1 MNSTGNTKG
10 CPRCHW
16 HISPED
22 IFCGSC
28 AYQLVS
34 ITVTPDPDE
43 DLGGAPWP
51 IFSGIPIT
59 LKVKNEGVNPIE
71 IQELEVQGFEI
82 TQWHGNLELPY
93 RLNAN
98 ENVELRCSHNA
109 REGSNG
115 RLELLSSISSIK
127 PVYFFSRCEKAPEI
141 SLFSEDEHEFEH
153 DTDEYQPCAI
163 DPIDGRISLTLR
175 HNSPLRLQ
183 AAPYLSEGE
192 DYFDI
197 SGLPL
202 DQEFPERL
210 SPEHPLKFSLTRR
223 QDFEETC
230 PTVINFSFDSLGEI
244 IFKLSLRY
252 VERPKLEWEF
262 SRRFLNDQALV
273 SGGKQKINLT
283 LTVDHLSGP
292 PFRITRVESSQPWL
306 SVNNQIVAQEP
317 ILNPRSEVNIR
328 EENTYFEIGLLLNQ
342 ATLPTVEQNTTVE
355 ATLDIQGSTIG
366 DDSETFYHSIS
377 FPVQTRP
384 PQPLKFPIAVDFGT
398 TNSCIAYMDPRDQNK
413 EKLLELESGEDI
425 LKILTSEI
433 PTVFQFSAIK
443 KFDDIMEF
451 TQELNANDRQV
462 SLKEDKVLFKF
473 GHTPKDLRF
482 NPEDIRSISW
492 GFKRNLR
499 TPDEQIVYN
508 DRGTG
513 SIRLNGRAY
522 SQGNRHIEVD
532 AIEKVGLY
540 IRFLLESFQENTS
553 YLPTEAVFTYPAVF
567 NRQKEA
573 LRKAIA
579 WATQE
584 TDIKPILDISEP
596 EAIALDYAVDI
607 ATKLAS
613 NRDIVYGVFDCGGGT
628 TDISIVR
635 LIPQDYGRPEIE
647 ILASDGDDFLGGD
660 LLSFK
665 IARELYDQ
673 IIPLYKKQFPF
684 PETLDEALRLQ
695 VKIEE
700 HNFSKL
706 YELAEKIKE
715 NSKITPVFEEALQP
729 EIYAKYSRDEEK
741 GILDLI
747 KDPKIMVNWPRI
759 SLKSSENTTLEI
771 KGSTK
776 NILQDET
783 RRSDI
788 GPLDIDTIHNSVRE
802 ELEKGFDKL
811 NQMQEYLFN
820 KKQIDD
826 IQLDYLILEGNT
838 SRFPLVKT
846 VAKEK
851 VQAKEIIFE
860 PEKLKKSVAFGA
872 IKYGRSLRDLY
883 YSRPKGIQKLNYP
896 ICLSAFT
903 HFVPIFDRWTPLK
916 PDTTITPENPGPI
929 IEIERAGSEVALYEF
944 FGWDLNTRVTQG
956 ESRVIANLIVPNENE
971 VFQNAQFWTYCLELR
986 CDAEG
991 KASLWYNYKVGNEKN
1006 DSDFEYVWK
1015 AHRKCE
1021 NFSYT

>member
-1 MNSTGNTKG
+1 MNSTGNTQV
-10 CPRCHW
+10 CPRCYW
-16 HISPED
+16 HISPKD
-22 IFCGSC
+22 IFCGGC
-28 AYQLVS
+28 AYQLAKL
-34 ITVTPDPDE
+34 TVTPDPDK
-43 DLGGAPWP
+43 DLGGAPWT

-71 IQELEVQGFEI
+71 IQELKAEGFEI
-82 TQWHGNLELPY
+82 THSNIELPY
-93 RLNAN
+93 SLDAD
-98 ENVELRCSHNA
+98 ETLELRCSHNA
-109 REGSNG
+109 HERSIG
-115 RLELLSSISSIK
+115 RLELLSSLSSIK
-127 PVYFFSRCEKAPEI
+127 PVDFFIRCEKAPEI
-141 SLFSEDEHEFEH
+141 SLVSEDGHGFEH
-153 DTDEYQPCAI
+153 NTDEYQPCAI
-163 DPIDGRISLTLR
+163 DPVDGRISLTLR
-175 HNSPLRLQ
+175 HDSPLRLQ
-183 AAPYLSEGE
+183 TAPYLSEGE

-202 DQEFPERL
+202 DQEFPDQRP
-210 SPEHPLKFSLTRR
+210 PEHPLKFSLTRC

-230 PTVINFSFDSLGEI
+230 RAVINFSFESLGEI
-244 IFKLSLRY
+244 IFRLLLRY
-252 VERPKLEWEF
+252 VDRPKLEWEF
-262 SRRFLNDQALV
+262 SRQFLNDQALV
-273 SGGKQKINLT
+273 SGGKQKINFT

-292 PFRITRVESSQPWL
+292 PFRITRVDSNQPWL
-306 SVNNQIVAQEP
+306 SVKNQITAQET
-317 ILNPRSEVNIR
+317 IFLNPRSEVNIR
-328 EENTYFEIGLLLNQ
+328 EENAYFEIGLLLNQ
-342 ATLPTVEQNTTVE
+342 DTLPAVEQNTTVE
-355 ATLDIQGSTIG
+355 ATLDIYGSTIG
-366 DDSETFYHSIS
+366 DDGETFYHSIYL
-377 FPVQTRP
+377 PVQTRP
-384 PQPLKFPIAVDFGT
+384 PQPLDFPVAVDFGT
-398 TNSCIAYMDPRDQNK
+398 TNSCIAYVDPRDQNR
-413 EKLLELESGEDI
+413 EKLLELESGEGI

-451 TQELNANDRQV
+451 SQELSANDRQV
-462 SLKEDKVLFKF
+462 SLKENEVLFNF

-522 SQGNRHIEVD
+522 SQGNRYIEVD

-540 IRFLLESFQENTS
+540 ILFLLESFQENTG

-579 WATQE
+579 WATQGM
-584 TDIKPILDISEP
+584 DIKPILDISEP
-596 EAIALDYAVDI
+596 EAIALDYALYI
-607 ATKLAS
+607 ATKQDPG
-613 NRDIVYGVFDCGGGT
+613 RDIVYGVFDCGGGT

-635 LIPQDYGRPEIE
+635 LTPQIYGRPEIE

-684 PETLDEALRLQ
+684 PEKLGEALRLQ

-715 NSKITPVFEEALQP
+715 NSKITPAFEEALEP

-747 KDPKIMVNWPRI
+747 EDPKIIVNWPRI

-776 NILQDET
+776 QILEDET

-811 NQMQEYLFN
+811 NQMQEHLFN
-820 KKQIDD
+820 KNQIAD

-872 IKYGRSLRDLY
+872 VEYGRSLRDLY

-896 ICLSAFT
+896 ICLRAFT
-903 HFVPIFDRWTPLK
+903 HFVPIFDRWTPLR
-916 PDTTITPENPGPI
+916 PDTTITPENQGPI
-929 IEIERAGSEVALYEF
+929 IEIERASSEIALYEF
-944 FGWDLNTRVTQG
+944 FGWDYTRVTQG
-956 ESRVIANLIVPNENE
+956 ENRVVANMAVPNENKA
-971 VFQNAQFWTYCLELR
+971 FQNAQFWTYCLELR
-986 CDAEG
+986 CDAEA
-991 KASLWYNYKVGNEKN
+991 KASLWYNYRVGNEK
-1006 DSDFEYVWK
+1006 DGSDFVDVWK